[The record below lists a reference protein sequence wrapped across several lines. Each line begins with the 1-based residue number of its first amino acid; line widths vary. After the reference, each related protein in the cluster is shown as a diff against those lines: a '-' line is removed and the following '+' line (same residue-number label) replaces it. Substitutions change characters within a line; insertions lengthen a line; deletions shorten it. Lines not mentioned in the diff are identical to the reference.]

1 MNPTS
6 TSSRNLI
13 GLYRAWRLDGA
24 EDLPHPTE
32 SAPDLHIEMRIATF
46 LVKPAGTMA
55 LSAAIAR
62 REAFP
67 LEDFEVEELGT
78 RFVDDATV
86 AYMDGLG
93 SWIELPASGK
103 LGLVKRTRT
112 WFVTLGRARLIT
124 GPADLAATLKR
135 HSLPEAWATD
145 RDSEAWKPAPWRG
158 PSIEEFVER
167 VNDFVGEYNEREAR
181 HRQKTAA
188 KSGGGFER

>member
-13 GLYRAWRLDGA
+13 GLYSAWRLDGE

-32 SAPDLHIEMRIATF
+32 YAPDLHIEMRIAKF

-55 LSAAIAR
+55 LSATIAR

-78 RFVDDATV
+78 RFVDDAT
-86 AYMDGLG
+86 AARMDGLG
-93 SWIELPASGK
+93 SWIDLPASGK
-103 LGLVKRTRT
+103 LDLVKRTRT

-124 GPADLAATLKR
+124 DPADLAATLKR
-135 HSLPEAWATD
+135 HGLPEAWATD
-145 RDSEAWKPAPWRG
+145 RDSEAWKPAPRRG
-158 PSIEEFVER
+158 PTFDEFVER
-167 VNDFVGEYNEREAR
+167 VNDFVGDYNEREAR
-181 HRQKTAA
+181 HRRAATA
-188 KSGGGFER
+188 KSTGRIER